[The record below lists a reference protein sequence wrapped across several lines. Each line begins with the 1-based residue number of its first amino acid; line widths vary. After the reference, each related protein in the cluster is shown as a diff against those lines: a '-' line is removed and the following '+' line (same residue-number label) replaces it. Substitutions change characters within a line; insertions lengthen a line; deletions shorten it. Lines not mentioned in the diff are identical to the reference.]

1 MFLDVL
7 QKKVL
12 IIALIQILQQFRRVR
27 LDLGEVALRVITILG
42 LGGIGRK
49 HRWVVDS
56 DLKDCVV
63 KEGQHVPHVNLGLHC
78 VMGEQLYLV
87 VVIRYEVDQLLDY

>member
-7 QKKVL
+7 QKKLL

-27 LDLGEVALRVITILG
+27 LDLGEVALRIITILG

-56 DLKDCVV
+56 NLKDCVI
-63 KEGQHVPHVNLGLHC
+63 KEGQHIPHVDLCLHC
-78 VMGEQLYLV
+78 IMGEQLHLM
-87 VVIRYEVDQLLDY
+87 VVIRYEIDQLLNY

>member
-1 MFLDVL
+1 M
-7 QKKVL
+7 
-12 IIALIQILQQFRRVR
+12 
-27 LDLGEVALRVITILG
+27 ALRVITVLG

-49 HRWVVDS
+49 HRGVIDG

-78 VMGEQLYLV
+78 VMREQLHLM